1 MSSFPSQDIK
11 HNVFRQLMT
20 SYTLRFMLDQAL
32 KQWLTRRKRGE
43 DGNTKK
49 MNISRTKKS
58 FLNEIKTS
66 LIVFE
71 GLSFGEE
78 YKFIKK

>member
-32 KQWLTRRKRGE
+32 KQWLTRRE
-43 DGNTKK
+43 DEGKMEIQKNEYLKNKK
-49 MNISRTKKS
+49 KLLK
-58 FLNEIKTS
+58 
-66 LIVFE
+66 
-71 GLSFGEE
+71 
-78 YKFIKK
+78 